1 MTAADWIF
9 HGGAIHTMAGPMTD
23 AVAVRDGV
31 IVALG
36 DVRSWL
42 GPRTEVVNLDGGA
55 LLPGF
60 QDAHVHP
67 LPAGLQ
73 LTGCDLSGVH
83 SLADY
88 RALIAAHVAGASPT
102 PNLRGGASPT
112 SDPRGG
118 AWVLGSGWYGDVFPG
133 GFPDRHELD
142 RLIPDRPAAFL
153 SHDAHGVWV
162 NSVAL
167 ARAGIDRDTPDP
179 HAGVIHRDAAGEPTG
194 MLSDAAADL
203 VLRLV
208 PAPDRA
214 AQEQAL
220 RTAQSYLHR
229 LGVTGWQDAAIGAV
243 LGGPD
248 PYDTYRA
255 AEAAGWLT
263 AKVTGALWW
272 DRDAGLEQIERHLAR
287 RHETAGKKF
296 RTTAIKIMQDGV
308 CENLTA
314 AVLSPYANVPH
325 THGLSFIEPEALAEV
340 VRRLGAERFDVHLH
354 AVGDRAVRE
363 CLDAIEAS
371 DRAWDHRHQIAH
383 IDLIDPADVVR
394 FSLLKVIANLQPLWA
409 RRDPVLVETKLPYLT
424 AAQQEMH
431 FAFGTLAAAG
441 APIALGSDWPVS
453 SPDPLWGLHT
463 AVNRTAPAADPHAQ
477 DVRAQTEPLLS
488 GERLALSA
496 ALQAYTIGA
505 ARASRRDDTT
515 GSIEFGK
522 AADLVVLDADPY
534 AVPASSLSAIRVR
547 STFADGVA
555 VHHI

>member
-1 MTAADWIF
+1 MTSADWIF
-9 HGGAIHTMAGPMTD
+9 HGGAIHTMAGTTTD

-36 DVRSWL
+36 DVRAL
-42 GPRTEVVNLDGGA
+42 QGPRTEVVNLDGGA

-60 QDAHVHP
+60 HDAHVHP

-73 LTGCDLSGVH
+73 LTGCDLAEVH
-83 SLADY
+83 SLAEY
-88 RALIAAHVAGASPT
+88 RALIAAHRA
-102 PNLRGGASPT
+102 
-112 SDPRGG
+112 DG

-142 RLIPDRPAAFL
+142 RLIPDRPAVFM

-162 NSVAL
+162 NSTAL
-167 ARAGIDRDTPDP
+167 ALAGIDRDTPDP
-179 HAGVIHRDAAGEPTG
+179 HAGVIHRDAGGEPTG

-208 PAPDRA
+208 PEPDLA
-214 AQEQAL
+214 AREQAL
-220 RTAQSYLHR
+220 RTAQSHLHR
-229 LGVTGWQDAAIGAV
+229 LGVTGWQDAAIGAI

-248 PYDTYRA
+248 PYDVYRA

-272 DRDAGLEQIERHLAR
+272 DRDAGLDQIERHLAR
-287 RHETAGKKF
+287 RAETAGKKF

-314 AVLSPYANVPH
+314 AVLTPYANVPH
-325 THGLSFIEPEALAEV
+325 THGLSFIEPEALAEA

-383 IDLIDPADVVR
+383 IDLIDPLDVPR
-394 FSLLKVIANLQPLWA
+394 FAVSRVIANLQPLWA
-409 RRDPVLVETKLPYLT
+409 RQDPVLVETKLPYLT

-431 FAFGTLAAAG
+431 FAFNTLAAAG
-441 APIALGSDWPVS
+441 APLAMGSDWPVS
-453 SPDPLWGLHT
+453 SPDPLWGIHT

-477 DVRAQTEPLLS
+477 DVRAQTEPLLA
-488 GERLALSA
+488 GERLALAA
-496 ALQAYTIGA
+496 ALTAYTIGA

-515 GSIEFGK
+515 GSLEVGK